1 MFANLVW
8 GILDRPATLPRGL
21 TVVAFFSFTVG
32 CGVGSYGEDPAD
44 PTSAVTTEEQ
54 LGVELSGQTKYL
66 AGETVALTYQISGS
80 ASSDATVVYEGPAEL
95 DHVLQDK
102 TISGVLP
109 AGGPYTVKINV
120 TSGSLSA
127 EDEVQVYS
135 DANYTGRYVGGDGS
149 SVTLTMGRS
158 SVSEVDENNFVLTRT
173 GKLYWFAQSMDE
185 TAFINLLCTAE
196 VIVQGATGDGSGYC
210 KELVNEEVNAYE
222 ISSVEISSEATGE
235 IGISYLSDGTTEPVS
250 FAFTSSGEAYVST
263 DTDITGV
270 YRSQLLSDLN
280 YLVVQPT
287 TLSGDSYDLSLSR
300 CNVVANLSPYD
311 YGDEVDSA
319 NVDGSVIPVSDLI
332 IDNCDLSQQSGYAV
346 SVGVADGSDQQGLI
360 QIFESGVSNNVLRFD
375 LYSERGLE
383 FEDPLS
389 KLRYERICFDDTVTS
404 IGTGILEDSDC
415 QELMEG
421 GP

>member
-1 MFANLVW
+1 MFGGLASCL
-8 GILDRPATLPRGL
+8 RGL
-21 TVVAFFSFTVG
+21 IIVAIFSFTVG
-32 CGVGSYGEDPAD
+32 CGVGSYGEAPAD
-44 PTSAVTTEEQ
+44 STSSVTTEEQ

-95 DHVLQDK
+95 EHVVQDK

-149 SVTLTMGRS
+149 LVTLTMGRS

-173 GKLYWFAQSMDE
+173 GKLYWFSQSADE
-185 TAFINLLCTAE
+185 TAFINLLCSAE
-196 VIVQGATGDGSGYC
+196 VIIEGSSGGGSGYC
-210 KELVNEEVNAYE
+210 KELISEEVSAYE
-222 ISSVEISSEATGE
+222 ISDIEISGEATGE
-235 IGISYLSDGTTEPVS
+235 ISISYLSDGATEPLS
-250 FAFTSSGEAYVST
+250 FTFTSSGEAYVSP
-263 DTDITGV
+263 DIDITGV

-280 YLVVQPT
+280 YLVVQST
-287 TLSGDSYDLSLSR
+287 SLFGDSYDLSVSR
-300 CNVVANLSPYD
+300 CNVVASLSPYD
-311 YGDEVDSA
+311 YGDEVDSG
-319 NVDGSVIPVSDLI
+319 NIDGSVIPVSDVI
-332 IDNCDLSQQSGYAV
+332 IDNCDLSEQSGYAV

-383 FEDPLS
+383 FEDPIS